1 MNMRL
6 KTATISATLGD
17 AYTARLKEAFPDIDP
32 GIAPLGYLLILQL
45 RTPTKKT
52 KGGII
57 LSDDTRD
64 ADKYRTQTALV
75 RSMGPSVF
83 RRRDTLEPWPEGD
96 WCAVGDFVRA
106 PMYGGDRWAVKTESG
121 EDALFIAIKDTD
133 LIGIVTADPLGVV
146 NS

>member
-1 MNMRL
+1 MSERL
-6 KTATISATLGD
+6 QTMSISKTLKD
-17 AYTARLKEAFPDIDP
+17 RYTDRLKEAFPDIDP
-32 GIAPLGYLLILQL
+32 GIVPLGYLLVLQL

-57 LSDDTRD
+57 LADDTRD

-75 RSMGPSVF
+75 RSMGPSAF

-106 PMYGGDRWAVKTESG
+106 PMYGGDRWTVKTETG

-133 LIGIVTADPLGVV
+133 LIGLVTADPLGVA